1 MKSSSS
7 EVSSKTPDSLPKGRL
22 SSLILSGWGKL
33 TCGGDRAARSCLS
46 WKGVTVNCMLV
57 ANEARLSKKILKLTP
72 SKIAWFVVKPIAKPP
87 HLKDVSCEEI
97 NAISLVSN

>member
-1 MKSSSS
+1 
-7 EVSSKTPDSLPKGRL
+7 
-22 SSLILSGWGKL
+22 
-33 TCGGDRAARSCLS
+33 
-46 WKGVTVNCMLV
+46 MLV